1 MSEAQQR
8 QAPGPA
14 VARAAPRSG
23 GVAGAALLLA
33 ASVMLSRLLGFVRE
47 MVIAAQLGSSPETD
61 AFRAAFQIPDMLNYF
76 LAGGALSAAL
86 IPQYTRTREQRGLA
100 QAEQLLA
107 VVLGGVGAGVA
118 LATLLLWWQTPRLVG
133 LLFAGFAPE
142 TQALTVQLTRIVLPA
157 QLFFITGAI
166 VRAALMAHG
175 RFLTQALAP
184 LVYNAAMILGGLAI
198 GGRLSAHG
206 FAWGALVGAVLGN
219 FLLSWLE
226 GLRCLP
232 LRIRVRVA
240 PADSGFRE
248 YLWLALPLMLG
259 VSLATLDEWYDRF
272 FGSRLGPGV
281 VSDLAFARFLLQ
293 APVAF
298 IGSALA
304 TAALPRL
311 AELHS
316 TGQPRVL
323 DRVLERALRAA
334 VGLSLLCSAGALA
347 LSEPLV
353 AILYQR
359 GAFSRADTLRVA
371 ALLCVFAL
379 AIPGWI
385 AQQVAVR
392 GFYARSDM
400 WRPMGLG
407 SAVALL
413 AIPLYWLLGDRFG
426 ARGLAA
432 AGAIA
437 MSANAIATL
446 VWLRLRH
453 GGPSLLAGLVAL
465 LRALPP
471 AALAAA
477 SAWLAS
483 AWLAGSGTPL
493 RLAGG
498 VAAFA
503 AVAFAAVL
511 TLGEPELRAVLR
523 RLLRGAGRRLRRG
536 GS

>member
-1 MSEAQQR
+1 MSG
-8 QAPGPA
+8 APELEVAPA
-14 VARAAPRSG
+14 GARARSS

-33 ASVMLSRLLGFVRE
+33 GSVLLSRLLGFVRE
-47 MVIAAQLGSSPETD
+47 MVIAAQLGSSAQTD

-86 IPQYTRTREQRGLA
+86 IPHYTRTREQRGLA
-100 QAEQLLA
+100 AAEDLLA
-107 VVLGGVGAGVA
+107 VVLGGVGTGVA
-118 LATLLLWWQTPRLVG
+118 CATALLWWQTPRLVA

-142 TQALTVQLTRIVLPA
+142 TQALTSTLTRIVLPA
-157 QLFFITGAI
+157 QFFFITGAI
-166 VRAALMAHG
+166 VRAALMSHG
-175 RFLTQALAP
+175 RFTSQALAP
-184 LVYNAAMILGGLAI
+184 LVYNAAMILGGIAV
-198 GGRLSAHG
+198 GGQFSSHG
-206 FAWGALVGAVLGN
+206 FAWGALAGALLGN
-219 FLLSWLE
+219 LLLSWFE
-226 GLRCLP
+226 GIRFLP
-232 LRIRVRVA
+232 LRLRFRVA
-240 PADSGFRE
+240 LRDPGLRE
-248 YLWLALPLMLG
+248 YLGLALPLMLG

-293 APVAF
+293 APVAV

-316 TGQPRVL
+316 TGRPQEL

-334 VGLSLLCSAGALA
+334 LGLSVLCSAGALA
-347 LSEPLV
+347 LGEPLV
-353 AILYQR
+353 AVLYQR
-359 GAFSRADTLRVA
+359 GAFAPADTLRVA
-371 ALLCVFAL
+371 ALLAVFAL

-400 WRPMGLG
+400 WRPMLLG

-413 AIPLYWLLGDRFG
+413 ALPLYQALGARFG
-426 ARGLAA
+426 ARGLAG

-437 MSANAIATL
+437 MSANAFATL

-453 GGPSLLAGLVAL
+453 GGPKLGAGVSAL
-465 LRALPP
+465 LRAVPP

-477 SAWLAS
+477 AGWLAIEE
-483 AWLAGSGTPL
+483 LASLRAPL
-493 RLAGG
+493 RLAAGA
-498 VAAFA
+498 AAFGL
-503 AVAFAAVL
+503 VALAAVL
-511 TLGEPELRAVLR
+511 GFGDPQLRAAVLQ
-523 RLLRGAGRRLRRG
+523 LLRGATRRLRRTRV
-536 GS
+536 

>member
-1 MSEAQQR
+1 MSG
-8 QAPGPA
+8 APELEIAPTA
-14 VARAAPRSG
+14 ARARSG
-23 GVAGAALLLA
+23 GVANAALLLA
-33 ASVMLSRLLGFVRE
+33 ASVLLSRLLGFVRE
-47 MVIAAQLGSSPETD
+47 MVIAAQLGSSAQTD

-86 IPQYTRTREQRGLA
+86 IPQYTRTREQRGLPA
-100 QAEQLLA
+100 AEDLLS

-118 LATLLLWWQTPRLVG
+118 CATALLWWQTPRLVAW
-133 LLFAGFAPE
+133 LFAGFAPE
-142 TQALTVQLTRIVLPA
+142 TRALTSTLTRIVLPA
-157 QLFFITGAI
+157 QFFFIVGAI
-166 VRAALMAHG
+166 VRAALMSHG
-175 RFLTQALAP
+175 RFATQALAP
-184 LVYNAAMILGGLAI
+184 LVYNAAMILGGIAV
-198 GGRLSAHG
+198 GGQFSSYG
-206 FAWGALVGAVLGN
+206 FAWGALAGALLGN

-226 GLRCLP
+226 GFYFLP
-232 LRIRVRVA
+232 LRLRFRIALRD
-240 PADSGFRE
+240 PGFRE

-281 VSDLAFARFLLQ
+281 ISDLAFARFLLQ

-316 TGQPRVL
+316 TGRPQEL

-334 VGLSLLCSAGALA
+334 VGLSVLCSAGALA
-347 LSEPLV
+347 LGEPLV
-353 AILYQR
+353 AVLYQR
-359 GAFSRADTLRVA
+359 GAFSQADTLRVA
-371 ALLCVFAL
+371 ALLAVFAL

-400 WRPMGLG
+400 WRPMLLG
-407 SAVALL
+407 SAIAVV
-413 AIPLYWLLGDRFG
+413 AIPLYQTLGARFG
-426 ARGLAA
+426 ASGLAG

-437 MSANAIATL
+437 MSANAYATL

-453 GGPSLLAGLVAL
+453 GGPKLGIGISAL
-465 LRALPP
+465 LRAVPP

-477 SAWLAS
+477 A
-483 AWLAGSGTPL
+483 
-493 RLAGG
+493 
-498 VAAFA
+498 AAFA
-503 AVAFAAVL
+503 SAQLRELGAPLQLAAGAAVFAGVAL
-511 TLGEPELRAVLR
+511 PAVLLGAGDPQLR
-523 RLLRGAGRRLRRG
+523 EAVLQLLRGIARRLRRTPA
-536 GS
+536 